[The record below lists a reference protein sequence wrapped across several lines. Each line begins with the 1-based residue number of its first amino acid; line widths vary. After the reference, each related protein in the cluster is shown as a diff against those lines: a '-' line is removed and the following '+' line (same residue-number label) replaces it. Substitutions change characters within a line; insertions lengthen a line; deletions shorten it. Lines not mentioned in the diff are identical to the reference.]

1 MVRKNRLGRLK
12 ACNYFRGSRP
22 SLEPSRSFSVGRT
35 SLRQWFADFAWL
47 RNRTRGHGALLPGP
61 CEALVQ
67 DLEPSLRSIGQ
78 NLAILGLPSAF
89 VRQNL
94 SGKYRVSS
102 ICGPSDDFNRLKSD
116 SSAQLQNGVYIS
128 IGQDLRRV
136 SLISSDPDLTDF
148 FLPNGNFREVGKS
161 AKYELISY
169 HTDRTI
175 EGDGLEFISP
185 TSSLPES
192 DTQGQLTLDMIGS
205 TFSNAPTPAVDYV
218 SRTVLEKEIL
228 ALLRDERHSIVTMVG
243 RGGIGKTSLAVTVLR
258 ELAEAGDF
266 FATFWFSAR
275 DIDLLAEGPKLVKPG
290 VLSTEDIAREYL
302 SLVNGDWCRATG
314 SLRMGGVSGDGLGE
328 DVGSGWL
335 VGVVRLDA

>member
-1 MVRKNRLGRLK
+1 M
-12 ACNYFRGSRP
+12 
-22 SLEPSRSFSVGRT
+22 
-35 SLRQWFADFAWL
+35 
-47 RNRTRGHGALLPGP
+47 
-61 CEALVQ
+61 
-67 DLEPSLRSIGQ
+67 
-78 NLAILGLPSAF
+78 
-89 VRQNL
+89 
-94 SGKYRVSS
+94 
-102 ICGPSDDFNRLKSD
+102 
-116 SSAQLQNGVYIS
+116 
-128 IGQDLRRV
+128 
-136 SLISSDPDLTDF
+136 TDF

-302 SLVNGDWCRATG
+302 SLVNGDWKSSGAASVVEYFAQ
-314 SLRMGGVSGDGLGE
+314 SLRGKVWDEPVLFVFDNFETVRSPTELYNFIDTH
-328 DVGSGWL
+328 
-335 VGVVRLDA
+335 VRLPNKVLLTSRSRDFKGDYPVNIAGMRREEFDELVASTARRMGIGLLLNKDIRMNYLMNRMVTPMSQKYYWANSLVRRKLDLSRGSWQARMIFLRPSSSELSIRFLPLRNASS